1 MDYSP
6 ISHQDKCPACYT
18 NKELKLEI
26 RRLKRFLHQ
35 RIAAENT
42 IESIYRLSC
51 RIDDLVLEYHRRT
64 TP

>member
-1 MDYSP
+1 MDHSP
-6 ISHQDKCPACYT
+6 ISHQERCPACYT
-18 NKELKLEI
+18 NNELKLEI